1 MWRMKVLAV
10 SMVLL
15 GALLFG
21 SVVVF
26 AGWGWNAK
34 VNIEGTMISTS
45 WSVTDDVNGAADYHA
60 DITITVTDGAD
71 VNVIK
76 VAPRETLSVVHRTG
90 DLVCNNGVIRAL
102 VSYVITGDGDGTD
115 VSVSVDRVKGKLN
128 YDSATGKVGSTITV
142 NGPIL
147 AECSS

>member
-1 MWRMKVLAV
+1 M
-10 SMVLL
+10 
-15 GALLFG
+15 FG

-60 DITITVTDGAD
+60 DITITVTNDAD

-76 VAPRETLSVVHRTG
+76 VAPRETLVVHRTG
-90 DLVCNNGVIRAL
+90 DLVCSNGVIRAL
-102 VSYVITGDGDGTD
+102 VTYEITGDGDSDGTK

-128 YDSATGKVGSTITV
+128 YGSATGTVGDVITV